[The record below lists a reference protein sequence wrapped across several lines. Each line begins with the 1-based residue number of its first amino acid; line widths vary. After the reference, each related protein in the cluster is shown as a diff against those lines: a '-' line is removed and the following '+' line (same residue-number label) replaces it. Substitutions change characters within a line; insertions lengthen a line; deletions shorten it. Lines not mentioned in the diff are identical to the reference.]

1 MEIPDFWKPHM
12 VDREN
17 RYVSN
22 GEMFMKTV
30 GPRLFPG
37 FGGQL
42 FTITNTGGTTTSTS
56 LFHIGRVPDSIRCYF
71 PDNVVITPQ
80 W

>member
-42 FTITNTGGTTTSTS
+42 FTK
-56 LFHIGRVPDSIRCYF
+56 HWRYHHE
-71 PDNVVITPQ
+71 
-80 W
+80 